1 MDEKPVRT
9 SLVSDIENKLSKWF
23 DSLTN
28 ANLKTFVIVSSVVAL
43 ILMVL
48 ASLSSVFGFDSY
60 IEVIIGTPAALIVAV
75 LLYYFLE
82 YRKLIVTKYKNNVL
96 HKKRVT
102 NVIIFWAVLLPVL
115 IFSSDY
121 IPVGLGGVLI
131 INSFLWSVVVLRR
144 TDGELY
150 YYMNGLVDPRELE
163 KEEE

>member
-9 SLVSDIENKLSKWF
+9 SLVSDIENRLSQWF

-28 ANLKTFVIVSSVVAL
+28 ANLKTFVIVSSVVAVIL
-43 ILMVL
+43 IIL

-102 NVIIFWAVLLPVL
+102 NVIIFWALLIPVL